1 MTTPADIIAKGLLD
15 LPEDPCDC
23 PDCRLLYARSLIAAL
38 DAAGYQIVPKADR
51 PPVCPECG
59 SDNPRIAGGRRT
71 EPCPDPWH
79 GGAE

>member
-1 MTTPADIIAKGLLD
+1 MTTPADIIADVVVLVDGYEQLTVGD
-15 LPEDPCDC
+15 VGAQDGI
-23 PDCRLLYARSLIAAL
+23 IAAL

-71 EPCPDPWH
+71 EPCPDLWH